1 MLGKEGMYTG
11 GEDGTSLDTTLTI
24 HPNIRSSKNKMVGM
38 ESRMTVW
45 LACVAIAVAIG
56 QWLIAPDAI
65 SYGVRFAIV
74 LAAIVLAVIG
84 LGSPVLIVWQR
95 FRDFTAKTLTPNR
108 TIATVQMEKR
118 DETELDR
125 SHNRRALP
133 LRIEFS
139 EDGTYRHV
147 GQTEGVGLNQ
157 GEWQKYKV
165 AVQNTTNNEIQDVQ
179 VWLTAIKPVP
189 HEVAGHI
196 PLPLHVTHAS
206 PHVHTMTLTAQERR
220 LVDVVSFFNKFWQPN
235 ILLEHTSEMA
245 KRECYHGDDGYEIEL
260 MVKGTGVRPSRRRF
274 QIGVEACN
282 LIMKSLDQPE
292 EEAMIEA
299 FET

>member
-1 MLGKEGMYTG
+1 
-11 GEDGTSLDTTLTI
+11 
-24 HPNIRSSKNKMVGM
+24 
-38 ESRMTVW
+38 MTVW

-56 QWLIAPDAI
+56 QWLIVPDAI

-125 SHNRRALP
+125 SHNRRTLP

-139 EDGTYRHV
+139 EDGSYKHV
-147 GQTEGVGLNQ
+147 GLTEGHGLNEGQ
-157 GEWQKYKV
+157 WQKYTV
-165 AVQNTTNNEIQDVQ
+165 AVRNTTNNEIQDVQ
-179 VWLTAIKPVP
+179 VWLTAIEPLP
-189 HEVAGHI
+189 HEVAGYI

-206 PHVHTMTLTAQERR
+206 ADVSTMTLTAQERR
-220 LVDVVSFFNKFWQPN
+220 LIDVVSFFNKFWQPD
-235 ILLEHTSEMA
+235 ILLEHTSEVA
-245 KRECYHGDDGYEIEL
+245 KRECYCVDEGYELEL
-260 MVKGTGVRPSRRRF
+260 MVKGAGVRPSKRRF
-274 QIGVEACN
+274 QIRVEARN
-282 LIMKSLDQPE
+282 LLMSSLEQPE
-292 EEAMIEA
+292 EEAMMEA